1 MLSRSFAASLV
12 LAGLAVALPA
22 TAQDFAPHKAAYAV
36 NALDRGKAGASIGTY
51 AYELKLTC
59 EAYVITQ
66 RLRLDIEGRNAAVTE
81 QQSQMT
87 ESRDGRSLQFEH
99 RSIVN
104 GKQTSLVKG
113 EAVVDDT
120 GAGQAHFSEPAGQTA
135 ALPAGTMFPIAIARA
150 TVRHAKESDGGF
162 DGLFF
167 YGEKPKP
174 PQAVNTLIGRVP
186 KRLADLKIP
195 DGADTLVKG
204 HARIYYR
211 AGFFDADGKS
221 KGQQATFE
229 MSSLMLDN
237 GIELWGTHEE
247 GDGSGIEYSVTRL
260 ETVPLPTCK

>member
-1 MLSRSFAASLV
+1 MLSRPFAAALV
-12 LAGLAVALPA
+12 IGGLMTLPA
-22 TAQDFAPHKAAYAV
+22 AAQDFAPHKAAYAV
-36 NALDRGKAGASIGTY
+36 SALDHGKAGASIGNY

-66 RLRLDIEGRNAAVTE
+66 RLRLDIGGNNSE

-87 ESRDGRSLQFEH
+87 ESRDGRTLHFEH
-99 RSIVN
+99 RSLVN
-104 GKQTSLVKG
+104 GKQTSRTKG
-113 EAVVDDT
+113 EAVLDDK
-120 GAGQAHFSEPAGQTA
+120 GVGQAHFSEPEGQTA
-135 ALPAGTMFPIAIARA
+135 ALTAGTLFPIAIARA
-150 TVRHAKESDGGF
+150 TVRHAQENDGGF

-186 KRLADLKIP
+186 KRLAGFKIP
-195 DGADTLVKG
+195 DGADALAKG
-204 HARIYYR
+204 HSQIYYR

-221 KGQQATFE
+221 KGERATFE

-247 GDGSGIEYSVTRL
+247 GDGGGIEYSITRL
-260 ETVPLPTCK
+260 EAVPLPTCK

>member
-1 MLSRSFAASLV
+1 MLSRPFATALV
-12 LAGLAVALPA
+12 LAGLTTPPA
-22 TAQDFAPHKAAYAV
+22 AAQEFAPHKAAYAV
-36 NALDRGKAGASIGTY
+36 NALDHGKVGSPIGNY

-66 RLRLDIEGRNAAVTE
+66 RLRLEAGGITE

-87 ESRDGRSLQFEH
+87 ESRDGRTLQFEH
-99 RSIVN
+99 RSMVN
-104 GKQTSLVKG
+104 GKQTSLTKG
-113 EAVVDDT
+113 EAVLDDK
-120 GAGQAHFSEPAGQTA
+120 GVGQAHFSQPEGQTA
-135 ALPAGTMFPIAIARA
+135 PLPAGTMFPIAIARA
-150 TVRHAKESDGGF
+150 TARHAKENDGGF

-186 KRLADLKIP
+186 KRLAGLKSP
-195 DGADTLVKG
+195 DGADALVKG
-204 HARIYYR
+204 HSQIYYR

-221 KGQQATFE
+221 KGEQATFE

-247 GDGSGIEYSVTRL
+247 RDGGGIEYSITRL
-260 ETVPLPTCK
+260 EAVPLPTCK

>member
-1 MLSRSFAASLV
+1 MLSRLSAAFFV
-12 LAGLAVALPA
+12 LAALSALPA
-22 TAQDFAPHKAAYAV
+22 AAQEFAPHKAAYAV
-36 NALDRGKAGASIGTY
+36 NALDHGKLGASIGNY
-51 AYELKLTC
+51 AYEMKLTC

-66 RLRLDIEGRNAAVTE
+66 RLRIEVGGITE

-87 ESRDGRSLQFEH
+87 ESRDGRTLQFEH

-113 EAVVDDT
+113 EAVLDDK
-120 GAGQAHFSEPAGQTA
+120 GVGQAHFSEPEGQTA
-135 ALPAGTMFPIAIARA
+135 ALPAGTLFPIAIARA
-150 TVRHAKESDGGF
+150 TARHAKEADGGF

-186 KRLADLKIP
+186 KRLAGIKIP
-195 DGADTLVKG
+195 DGADALVKG
-204 HARIYYR
+204 HAQIYYR
-211 AGFFDADGKS
+211 AGFFDEDGKA
-221 KGQQATFE
+221 KGEQATFE

-247 GDGSGIEYSVTRL
+247 RDGGGIEYSITRL
-260 ETVPLPTCK
+260 EAVPMPTCK

>member
-1 MLSRSFAASLV
+1 MLSRSLIIFAL
-12 LAGLAVALPA
+12 LAALPVPPA
-22 TAQDFAPHKAAYAV
+22 AAQEFVPHKAAYAV
-36 NALDRGKAGASIGTY
+36 NVLDHGKPGASIGNY

-66 RLRLDIEGRNAAVTE
+66 RLRLEVGGSNE

-87 ESRDGRSLQFEH
+87 ESRDGRTLHFEH
-99 RSIVN
+99 RSMLN
-104 GKQTSLVKG
+104 GKQTSLVRG
-113 EAVVDDT
+113 EAVLDDK
-120 GAGQAHFSEPAGQTA
+120 GLGQAHFSEPEGQTA

-150 TVRHAKESDGGF
+150 TARHAKDNDGGF

-174 PQAVNTLIGRVP
+174 PQSVNTLIGRVP
-186 KRLADLKIP
+186 RRLADIKIP
-195 DGADTLVKG
+195 DGADALVKG
-204 HARIYYR
+204 HTRIYYR

-221 KGQQATFE
+221 KGEQAVFE

-247 GDGSGIEYSVTRL
+247 RDGGGIEYSITRL
-260 ETVPLPTCK
+260 EAVPLPTCR

>member
-1 MLSRSFAASLV
+1 MLSRPFAASFV
-12 LAGLAVALPA
+12 LAGVLAWPA
-22 TAQDFAPHKAAYAV
+22 AAQEFAPHKAAYAV
-36 NALDRGKAGASIGTY
+36 NVLEHGKAGASIGNY

-66 RLRLDIEGRNAAVTE
+66 RLRLDAGGVTE

-87 ESRDGRSLQFEH
+87 ESRDGRTLQFEH
-99 RSIVN
+99 RSMVN

-113 EAVVDDT
+113 EAVLDDKGT
-120 GAGQAHFSEPAGQTA
+120 GQAHFSQPEGQTA

-150 TVRHAKESDGGF
+150 TARHAKENDGGF

-186 KRLADLKIP
+186 KRHAGLKIP
-195 DGADTLVKG
+195 DGADALVKG
-204 HARIYYR
+204 HGQIYYR

-221 KGQQATFE
+221 KGERAAFE

-247 GDGSGIEYSVTRL
+247 GEGGGIEYSITRL
-260 ETVPLPTCK
+260 EAVPLPTCK

>member
-1 MLSRSFAASLV
+1 MLSRPFVASL
-12 LAGLAVALPA
+12 LLTGLMTLPA
-22 TAQDFAPHKAAYAV
+22 VAQDFAPHKAAYAV
-36 NALDRGKAGASIGTY
+36 NVLDHGKVGSPIGNY

-66 RLRLDIEGRNAAVTE
+66 RLRLEAGGITE

-87 ESRDGRSLQFEH
+87 ESRDGRTLQFEH
-99 RSIVN
+99 RSMVN
-104 GKQTSLVKG
+104 GKQTSLTKG
-113 EAVVDDT
+113 EAVLDDK
-120 GAGQAHFSEPAGQTA
+120 GVGQAHFSQPEGQTA
-135 ALPAGTMFPIAIARA
+135 ALTAGTMFPIAIARA
-150 TVRHAKESDGGF
+150 TARHAKENDGGF

-186 KRLADLKIP
+186 KRLAGLKIP
-195 DGADTLVKG
+195 EGADALVKG
-204 HARIYYR
+204 RSQIYYR

-221 KGQQATFE
+221 KGEQATFE

-247 GDGSGIEYSVTRL
+247 RDGGGIEYSITRL
-260 ETVPLPTCK
+260 EAVPLPTCK

>member
-1 MLSRSFAASLV
+1 MLSRPFSASFILAALFS
-12 LAGLAVALPA
+12 LPA
-22 TAQDFAPHKAAYAV
+22 AAQEFAPHKAAYAV
-36 NALDRGKAGASIGTY
+36 NALDHGKLGASIGNY
-51 AYELKLTC
+51 AYELRLTC

-66 RLRLDIEGRNAAVTE
+66 RLRLDTGGVAE

-87 ESRDGRSLQFEH
+87 ESRDGRTLQFEH
-99 RSIVN
+99 RSMVN

-113 EAVVDDT
+113 EAVLDDK
-120 GAGQAHFSEPAGQTA
+120 GAGQAHFSQPEGQTA

-150 TVRHAKESDGGF
+150 TARHAKENDGGF

-174 PQAVNTLIGRVP
+174 PQAANTLIGRVP
-186 KRLADLKIP
+186 KRLAGLKSP
-195 DGADTLVKG
+195 DGADPLVKG
-204 HARIYYR
+204 HGQIYYR

-221 KGQQATFE
+221 KGERPTFE

-247 GDGSGIEYSVTRL
+247 GDGGGIEYSITRL
-260 ETVPLPTCK
+260 EAVPLPTCK